1 MARKRMFDKTIIDS
15 DDFLELPIT
24 SQALY
29 FHLNMRADDDG
40 FVNNWKAILK
50 MTGTKEDD
58 LKLLIVKSFVIP
70 FESGVIVIKHWRIN
84 NFLRKDR
91 HTDTKFQKE
100 LSMLSV
106 ADNQEYVW
114 LTSGQPS
121 IEKNRIEKN
130 RIDNIYSRAEKEEK
144 IPYKEIIDYLNFKV
158 NTNYKDTTK
167 KTRSLI
173 KSRFNEGFTLEDF
186 KQVIDKKCVDWLR
199 DKDMSRFLRPET
211 LFGTKFESYLNQK
224 EGKITTKDL
233 ANNMD
238 FTDFLNEGRKQ

>member
-158 NTNYKDTTK
+158 NTKYKDTTK